1 MSGNMVPG
9 GWRLVLPLLAF
20 GKVALDGL
28 GEVKEHRERMKADE
42 KRKSECE
49 ELERKLRTK
58 EDQLIASEARNKTLE
73 DEVRKRRAEEFRPL
87 WRRVWQGF
95 LVKPKDG
102 QLRDALASLLPVIS
116 CSPGEDQRRCRTHS
130 VGCSRRCQI
139 ILLVL
144 LFAGGSAAKGYN
156 FRPILLLVLFLAGGP
171 AA

>member
-102 QLRDALASLLPVIS
+102 QLRDALASLLPGNPVSVIVPFFLS
-116 CSPGEDQRRCRTHS
+116 LNFSPPSEPQARVSTIQSHGHYR
-130 VGCSRRCQI
+130 G
-139 ILLVL
+139 
-144 LFAGGSAAKGYN
+144 
-156 FRPILLLVLFLAGGP
+156 
-171 AA
+171 